1 MFRELPKQNQL
12 SLNFYFIFMFQVTFS
27 DQSLEEL
34 NSLNQSA
41 QLLLMEKLSSLT
53 SDILSGENSDIGS
66 FIRNGKTFYRL
77 RIDDLRVYFEKIEI
91 SLHCHFIL
99 QKNSLNDF
107 LIRCKMPSSDDAV
120 LENHQSFWEYL
131 ESLAK
136 K

>member
-1 MFRELPKQNQL
+1 
-12 SLNFYFIFMFQVTFS
+12 MFQVTFS
-27 DQSLEEL
+27 EQSLKEL
-34 NSLNQSA
+34 NLLSQTD
-41 QLLLMEKLSSLT
+41 QLHLMDKLSSLT
-53 SDILSGENSDIGS
+53 SAILSGENSSVGT
-66 FIRNGKTFYRL
+66 FVRNGKTFYRL

-107 LIRCKMPSSDDAV
+107 LVRCKMPSSDDAI

>member
-1 MFRELPKQNQL
+1 
-12 SLNFYFIFMFQVTFS
+12 
-27 DQSLEEL
+27 
-34 NSLNQSA
+34 
-41 QLLLMEKLSSLT
+41 MEKLSSLT
-53 SDILSGENSDIGS
+53 SDILSGENSGIGS

>member
-1 MFRELPKQNQL
+1 
-12 SLNFYFIFMFQVTFS
+12 MFQVTFS
-27 DQSLEEL
+27 EQSLNEL
-34 NSLNQSA
+34 NSLSHTD
-41 QLLLMEKLSSLT
+41 QLHLMDKLSSLT
-53 SDILSGENSDIGS
+53 SDILTGENTSVGN
-66 FIRNGKTFYRL
+66 FVRNGKVFFRL
-77 RIDDLRVYFEKIEI
+77 RIDDLRVYFEKIDI

-107 LIRCKMPSSDDAV
+107 LIRCKMPASDDAV

>member
-1 MFRELPKQNQL
+1 MFQL
-12 SLNFYFIFMFQVTFS
+12 TFSEQSLN
-27 DQSLEEL
+27 EL
-34 NSLNQSA
+34 NSLSQTNQ
-41 QLLLMEKLSSLT
+41 LHLMDKLSSLT
-53 SDILSGENSDIGS
+53 SDILAGENTTVGN

-77 RIDDLRVYFEKIEI
+77 RIDDLRVYFEKIDI

>member
-1 MFRELPKQNQL
+1 MFE
-12 SLNFYFIFMFQVTFS
+12 VTFS

-53 SDILSGENSDIGS
+53 SDILSGENSGIGS

>member
-1 MFRELPKQNQL
+1 
-12 SLNFYFIFMFQVTFS
+12 MFQVTFS
-27 DQSLEEL
+27 EQSLKEL
-34 NSLNQSA
+34 NLLSQTD
-41 QLLLMEKLSSLT
+41 QLQLMDKLSSLT
-53 SDILSGENSDIGS
+53 SEILSGENSSVGT
-66 FIRNGKTFYRL
+66 FLRNGKSFYRL
-77 RIDDLRVYFEKIEI
+77 RIDDLRVYFEKIDI

-107 LIRCKMPSSDDAV
+107 LVRCKMPSSEDAI

>member
-1 MFRELPKQNQL
+1 
-12 SLNFYFIFMFQVTFS
+12 MFQVTFS

>member
-1 MFRELPKQNQL
+1 
-12 SLNFYFIFMFQVTFS
+12 MFQVTFS
-27 DQSLEEL
+27 EQSLEEL
-34 NSLNQSA
+34 NLLSQTD
-41 QLLLMEKLSSLT
+41 QLHLMDKLSSLT
-53 SDILSGENSDIGS
+53 SEILSGENSSVGT
-66 FIRNGKTFYRL
+66 FLRNGKTFYRL
-77 RIDDLRVYFEKIEI
+77 RIDDLRVYFEKVDI

-107 LIRCKMPSSDDAV
+107 LVRCKMPSSDDAI